1 MKKIL
6 TIAVFAIF
14 SASSAFSASLT
25 PSVGISYNNSA
36 FAGSGT
42 ETNFDE
48 AGSIKTTTQEH
59 GAFTDGFASIFVEMG
74 LTDNIS
80 IGLDYVP
87 GTIAS
92 PRNFSREGNATQ
104 DAFPDPGSSSVQV
117 DFEDFVSVYIKANV
131 PMLGGTYIKA
141 GYSEVDVIVNESMA
155 SGNTYGDVSTDGF
168 VAAIG
173 YQYDMD
179 MGLSIR
185 AEVMAHQFEDVK
197 TDNGIAASS
206 GTSANGGRNVVSVGD
221 MMGARGTISIV
232 KSF

>member
-1 MKKIL
+1 MQDAGL
-6 TIAVFAIF
+6 CSGNWFRRAI
-14 SASSAFSASLT
+14 
-25 PSVGISYNNSA
+25 P
-36 FAGSGT
+36 
-42 ETNFDE
+42 
-48 AGSIKTTTQEH
+48 
-59 GAFTDGFASIFVEMG
+59 
-74 LTDNIS
+74 
-80 IGLDYVP
+80 
-87 GTIAS
+87 
-92 PRNFSREGNATQ
+92 REGVAPSLHAPCAETRLTVYR
-104 DAFPDPGSSSVQV
+104 AHPSSSLAIKIK
-117 DFEDFVSVYIKANV
+117 EFVSVYIKANV

>member
-25 PSVGISYNNSA
+25 PSVGISYNNAA
-36 FAGSGT
+36 FAGEGT
-42 ETNFDE
+42 ENNYNE
-48 AGSIKTTTQEH
+48 AGTINDSTQEY
-59 GAFTDGFASIFVEMG
+59 GAFTDSFASIFVEMG

-92 PRNFSREGNATQ
+92 PTNFSREGNATQ
-104 DAFPDPGSSSVQV
+104 DAAPDPGSSSVQA
-117 DFEDFVSVYIKANV
+117 DFEELRTLYVKANV
-131 PMLGGTYIKA
+131 FGGAYVKA
-141 GYSEVDVIVNESMA
+141 GYAEVDVTINESMA
-155 SGNTYGDVSTDGF
+155 SGSTYKDVSTEGL

-173 YQYDMD
+173 YQKDLD
-179 MGLSIR
+179 TMGLSLR
-185 AEVMAHQFEDVK
+185 AEIMAHQFEEVT
-197 TDNGIAASS
+197 TDNGVAVDA
-206 GTSANGGRNVVSVGD
+206 GTSANGGRNDITVD
-221 MMGARGTISIV
+221 QMWGARGIISLV

>member
-59 GAFTDGFASIFVEMG
+59 GAFTDGFASVFVEMG

-87 GTIAS
+87 GAIAS

-104 DAFPDPGSSSVQV
+104 DAAPDPGSSRVQA
-117 DFEDFVSVYIKANV
+117 DIEELRTVYVTANV
-131 PMLGGTYIKA
+131 FGGAYVKA
-141 GYSEVDVIVNESMA
+141 GYAEVDVTINESMA
-155 SGNTYGDVSTDGF
+155 SGNTYGDVSTEGV